1 MFLFCSRARPFRSPG
16 ARSRGVWMWS
26 GTGACGQGSRPW
38 AREAGSAQTRL
49 HPHGCGCVWQA
60 RPLRTTTERR
70 QCSPPVH
77 RGSADRTGG
86 DARQCAGRLRQGPE
100 PAGEMRGRSGQKP
113 PRGTPGCWHP
123 LLTCEL
129 ATWRPAPPLFEP
141 HQPTPTSPHTDAR
154 RSRMPSFPRTKG
166 EAWAAADLAQTA
178 RRPRR
183 WGDRWRELLAGL
195 RHW

>member
-1 MFLFCSRARPFRSPG
+1 MWVRVRPFRSLG
-16 ARSRGVWMWS
+16 AHSRGVWMWS

-86 DARQCAGRLRQGPE
+86 DARQRAGRLRQGPE

-113 PRGTPGCWHP
+113 PNVPGHKPGRGRK
-123 LLTCEL
+123 
-129 ATWRPAPPLFEP
+129 A
-141 HQPTPTSPHTDAR
+141 
-154 RSRMPSFPRTKG
+154 
-166 EAWAAADLAQTA
+166 LAQGRGDAERLSQKHRIERFGVPRPSTVHPPHLGPN
-178 RRPRR
+178 RPRAAQPCPFHKR
-183 WGDRWRELLAGL
+183 KS
-195 RHW
+195 RHDKAPH